1 MEELECILLGSPS
14 SASTASDRHPGSPK
28 DPEEITAEEALLS
41 DAVVVFFLG
50 GPHSKSA
57 ADPGIELS

>member
-28 DPEEITAEEALLS
+28 DPDEITAEEAALS
-41 DAVVVFFLG
+41 DAVVVFFVGATASLQQ
-50 GPHSKSA
+50 
-57 ADPGIELS
+57 IRV

>member
-28 DPEEITAEEALLS
+28 DPEEITAEEAALS
-41 DAVVVFFLG
+41 DAVVVFCWG
-50 GPHSKSA
+50 SSKFA
-57 ADPGIELS
+57 ADPGIELN